1 MTAPNSKPGQ
11 NSLGQNRL
19 AAPRGLLIDRS
30 QPITFSFEGR
40 PFTGYA
46 GDTVASALAANDVWM
61 ISRSFKYHRPRGV
74 LTMIGQDANTLVQIG
89 DEPNCLAD
97 KREIAPGISV
107 EGQNYFG
114 TLDADRGR
122 MVELVKK
129 FLPVGF
135 YYKTF
140 HEKRTSWRF
149 WEPIVRALAGLG
161 KVDLKADFHHSYY
174 DKKYLFADVV
184 VIGGG
189 PAGLAAALQAAET
202 GAEVI
207 LVEEGPIL
215 GGSLNYARFDEDGEA
230 SCRITGDLVDRV
242 RLKANITV
250 MTKAICSGWFA
261 DNWLPVIQGNR
272 LHKVRAR
279 AVVIATGSIEQ
290 PAVFRNNDLP
300 GIMMG
305 SAAQRL
311 IHLYGIKPGNRAVI
325 LTANRDGYGQAL
337 DLLEAGVDVA
347 AIVDLRPEPTHD
359 ALAKA
364 VQRAGIPVHTGT
376 AISDATYLNAK
387 RQVSGVTIA
396 PIEGEGQL
404 GAAVSEIDCDLVLM
418 SVGYSPAGQLLNHAG
433 TKFGYDTRSHMF
445 KPESLPA
452 HVFAAGSVNNTF
464 DLEAVLADGRHA
476 GWAAAQDAGFSG
488 VVEPQ
493 QPVDR
498 GAEGQTH
505 PWPIF
510 PHAKGMEF
518 VDFDEDLKI
527 EDLINGIHDGYDSV
541 ELLKRYSTVGMGPS
555 QGKHS
560 AVAAVRLVARETGAD
575 LRNMSVTTQR
585 PPYAPEKF
593 GHLAGRIFDPERR
606 TAMHHRHLELGAQM
620 MPAGIWWRPGY
631 YGAKANRDQIIR
643 DEVMNVRNNVGLI
656 DVSTLG
662 GLDVRGPDA
671 AEFLNRMYTFT
682 YSKLPIGRSRYVLM
696 TDQAGVITDDGV
708 ACRFHDEHFY
718 VTATTS
724 GVDVVYRQMLQWN
737 AQWRL
742 DVDIANVTAAYAG
755 VNIAGPKSRE
765 VLARVCHD
773 IDLSAEAFPY
783 LGVRMGTVA
792 GIPARLMRVGFVG
805 ELGYEIHVPASYGE
819 ALWDV
824 LMSAGGVNNIKPFGV
839 EAQRVLRLE
848 KGHIIVS
855 QDTDGLTTV
864 HEADMPWAI
873 AKTKP
878 FYVGGRS
885 TDIQLKNGL
894 KRKLVGFTLSNAS
907 DPCPEE
913 CHLVLRGEEIVGRVT
928 SAVRSPNL
936 NRVVGLAY
944 VHPDDGMPGG
954 KFDIKVDGGRRLQA
968 TVVPIPFYDPENK
981 RQEM

>member
-1 MTAPNSKPGQ
+1 MTAST
-11 NSLGQNRL
+11 SIAGQNRL
-19 AAPRGLLIDRS
+19 PAPRGLLIDRA
-30 QPITFSFEGR
+30 QPVTFTFEGR
-40 PFTGYA
+40 SFTGYA
-46 GDTVASALAANDVWM
+46 GDTIASAMAANDAWL
-61 ISRSFKYHRPRGV
+61 ISRSFKYHRPRGI
-74 LTMIGQDANTLVQIG
+74 LTMIGQDANTLVQVG
-89 DEPNCLAD
+89 EEPNCLAD
-97 KREIAPGISV
+97 KREIAAGMAV

-140 HEKRTSWRF
+140 HEKRSSWRF
-149 WEPIVRALAGLG
+149 WEPIVRAMAGLG

-174 DKKYLFADVV
+174 DKKYLFADVA

-207 LVEEGPIL
+207 LIEENPIL
-215 GGSLNYARFDEDGEA
+215 GGSLNYARFDEAGTA
-230 SCRITGDLVDRV
+230 ACQVTGDLVARV
-242 RLKANITV
+242 KLKSNITV
-250 MTKAICSGWFA
+250 MTRAICSGWFA

-272 LHKVRAR
+272 LHKLRAR
-279 AVVIATGSIEQ
+279 SVVIATGSIEQ

-311 IHLYGIKPGNRAVI
+311 IHLYGVKPGRRAVI
-325 LTANRDGYGQAL
+325 LTANSDGYGQAL
-337 DLLEAGVDVA
+337 DLLEAGVEVA
-347 AIVDLRPEPTHD
+347 AVVDLRHEPAQD

-364 VQRAGIPVHTGT
+364 VQRAGIAVHAGH
-376 AISDATYLNAK
+376 AISEASYIDAG
-387 RQVSGVTIA
+387 RHVSAVTLA
-396 PIEGEGQL
+396 PIVAEGELGQ
-404 GAAVSEIDCDLVLM
+404 AATKIACDLVLM
-418 SVGYSPAGQLLNHAG
+418 SVGYSPAGQLLHHAG
-433 TKFGYDTRSHMF
+433 VKFGYDGQAHMF
-445 KPESLPA
+445 KPEVLPA

-476 GWAAAQDAGFSG
+476 GWAAVKDAGFEAAA
-488 VVEPQ
+488 EPQ
-493 QPVDR
+493 PPVER
-498 GAEGQTH
+498 GAVNQTH

-510 PHAKGMEF
+510 PHPKGMEF
-518 VDFDEDLKI
+518 VDYDEDLKI

-560 AVAAVRLVARETGAD
+560 AVAAVRLVSRETGTD

-585 PPYAPEKF
+585 PPYTPEKF

-606 TAMHHRHLELGAQM
+606 TAMHHRHVELGAQM

-631 YGAKANRDQIIR
+631 YGTRADREKAIR

-682 YSKLPIGRSRYVLM
+682 YSKLQVGRSRYVLM

-773 IDLSAEAFPY
+773 IDLSPEGFPY

-824 LMSAGGVNNIKPFGV
+824 LMAAGGVNNIRPFGV

-894 KRKLVGFTLSNAS
+894 TRKLVGFTLANPS

-913 CHLVLRGEEIVGRVT
+913 CHLVLKGEQIVGRVT
-928 SAVRSPNL
+928 SAVHSPSL
-936 NRVVGLAY
+936 NKVVGLAY
-944 VHPDDGMPGG
+944 VHTDDAAPGSS
-954 KFDIKVDGGRRLQA
+954 FEIKVAGGRRIEGK
-968 TVVPIPFYDPENK
+968 VVPIPFYDPESK

>member
-1 MTAPNSKPGQ
+1 MTASTPVI
-11 NSLGQNRL
+11 GQNRL
-19 AAPRGLLIDRS
+19 PAPRGLLIDRS
-30 QPITFSFEGR
+30 QPVTFSFEGR
-40 PFTGYA
+40 NFTGYA
-46 GDTVASALAANDVWM
+46 GDTIASALAANGAWM
-61 ISRSFKYHRPRGV
+61 ISRSFKYHRPRGI
-74 LTMIGQDANTLVQIG
+74 LTMIGQDANTLVQVG

-97 KREIAPGISV
+97 KREIAPGIAV

-149 WEPIVRALAGLG
+149 WEPIVRAMAGLG

-174 DKKYLFADVV
+174 DKKYLFADVA

-207 LVEEGPIL
+207 LIEENPIL
-215 GGSLNYARFDEDGEA
+215 GGSLNYARFDETGEA
-230 SCRITGDLVDRV
+230 ACKIVGDLVARV
-242 RLKANITV
+242 KLKPNITV

-272 LHKVRAR
+272 FHKLRAR
-279 AVVIATGSIEQ
+279 TVVIATGSIEQ

-311 IHLYGIKPGNRAVI
+311 IHLYGVKPGQRAVI

-337 DLLEAGVDVA
+337 DLVEAGVEVA
-347 AIVDLRPEPTHD
+347 AVVDLRTDPPAD
-359 ALAKA
+359 AFTAA
-364 VQRAGIPVHTGT
+364 VRRAGIPIHTGY
-376 AISDATYLNAK
+376 AISEASHISGK
-387 RQVSGVTIA
+387 QHVSSVALARIVR
-396 PIEGEGQL
+396 EGELGQ
-404 GAAVSEIDCDLVLM
+404 ASMSIACDLVLM
-418 SVGYSPAGQLLNHAG
+418 SVGYSPAGHLLHHAG
-433 TKFGYDTRSHMF
+433 TKFGYDGQAHMF
-445 KPESLPA
+445 KPEAVPA
-452 HVFAAGSVNNTF
+452 HVYAAGSVNNTF

-476 GWAAAQDAGFSG
+476 GWSAAKDAGFEQG
-488 VVEPQ
+488 AAPAVPVE
-493 QPVDR
+493 R
-498 GAEGQTH
+498 GAENQTY

-510 PHAKGMEF
+510 PHDSGMEF
-518 VDFDEDLKI
+518 VDFDEDLKV

-560 AVAAVRLVARETGAD
+560 AVAAVRLVAKETGTD

-585 PPYAPEKF
+585 PPYTPEKF

-620 MPAGIWWRPGY
+620 MPAGVWWRPGY
-631 YGAKANRDQIIR
+631 YGAKADREKAIR

-682 YSKLPIGRSRYVLM
+682 YSKLQVGRSRYVLM
-696 TDQAGVITDDGV
+696 TDQAGVVTDDGV

-773 IDLSAEAFPY
+773 IDLSPEGFPY

-805 ELGYEIHVPASYGE
+805 ELGYEIHVPASQGE

-824 LMSAGGVNNIKPFGV
+824 LMSAGGINNIRPFGV

-894 KRKLVGFTLSNAS
+894 TRKLVGFTLTNPA

-913 CHLVLRGEEIVGRVT
+913 CHLVIKGEAIVGRVT
-928 SAVRSPNL
+928 SAVHSPNL
-936 NRVVGLAY
+936 NKVVGLAY
-944 VHPDDGMPGG
+944 VHPDDAAPGST
-954 KFDIKVDGGRRLQA
+954 FEIKVAGGRRIQGK
-968 TVVPIPFYDPENK
+968 VVPIPFYDPESK